1 MDELRF
7 RGLTQ
12 RTNREVEEAVNLVCS
27 AQDAKRSEVEQ

>member
-12 RTNREVEEAVNLVCS
+12 RTNREIEKTVNIVCS